1 MLLEPVVVP
10 LVAEIVVLPSEY
22 VYRRLQ
28 LNTPV
33 ADTVATYVE
42 LEVHV
47 TRLVMFR
54 GGPEEY
60 VPVAVIC

>member
-10 LVAEIVVLPSEY
+10 LVAEIVELPSAYE
-22 VYRRLQ
+22 YRRLQ
-28 LNTPV
+28 LRSPV

-47 TRLVMFR
+47 TRLVIFR
-54 GGPEEY
+54 GAP
-60 VPVAVIC
+60 